1 MNRWVA
7 GKVITP
13 LLERVLGRTTF
24 RLAAQ
29 LESSQWLDR
38 QALRTMQ
45 IEKLRVLL
53 AHAREHCPFYRSRLD
68 ESGLD
73 PSQVTSLRDLGRLPL
88 LSRREVAQNRS
99 ELSWPDVPGG
109 LIRSNT
115 GGSTGEPLVFYVD
128 RWRQSAFKAARIR
141 AQRWFG
147 VEPGDRQLYLWGA
160 PAELSRQDRLKS
172 FRDWLTN
179 ELLLSAFEMSP
190 KRMDEYIDRIGR
202 FNPVCIFGYPST
214 LALLCEHAAYRGVRM
229 RPPAL
234 KAVLVTGELLY
245 DHQRRLIEC
254 GFGVRLH
261 DGYGSRDGGFIA
273 HQCPAGAMH
282 VTDELTI
289 VELIRPDGLPAEPG
303 QTGEIVVTDLEAY
316 GMPLIRYRTG
326 DMARRPVKQRDR
338 CECGRG
344 LSTLEMVEGRS
355 TDLLVAPDGTA
366 KHALSLIY
374 VLRDIESVG
383 QFRILQQA
391 DFSVDVLVVPAS
403 PGVLDGSVRRQI
415 RNGVA
420 AHMGNDV
427 ACRVEQVPAIPP
439 SASGKHRYVV
449 SHARLDD
456 AKVAGTGEIAE
467 IIGRDSI
474 ARVPTQPIDGGGDR
488 PDKVTLPQSR

>member
-13 LLERVLGRTTF
+13 LLERVLGRNTV

-38 QALRTMQ
+38 QALYTMQ
-45 IEKLRVLL
+45 IEKLRALL
-53 AHAREHCPFYRSRLD
+53 AHAREHCPFYHRRFD
-68 ESGLD
+68 ESGVD
-73 PSQVTSLRDLGRLPL
+73 PARVTSLRDLGRLPL
-88 LSRREVAQNRS
+88 LSRRDVAQNRS
-99 ELSWPDVPGG
+99 ALSWPDVPGG

-128 RWRQSAFKAARIR
+128 RRRQSAFKAARIR

-160 PAELSRQDRLKS
+160 PAELSRQDRLKNL
-172 FRDWLTN
+172 RDWLTN

-190 KRMDEYIDRIGR
+190 KRMDEYIRRIGR
-202 FNPVCIFGYPST
+202 FDPVCIFGYPST
-214 LALLCEHAAYRGVRM
+214 LALLCEHAAYRGLRM

-234 KAVLVTGELLY
+234 KAVLVTGELFY
-245 DHQRRLIEC
+245 DHQRRLIER
-254 GFGVRLH
+254 GFGVRVH

-273 HQCPAGAMH
+273 HECPAGAMH
-282 VTDELTI
+282 VTDEFAV

-326 DMARRPVKQRDR
+326 DLACRPIAERDH

-344 LSTLEMVEGRS
+344 LSVLDIVEGRN

-374 VLRDIESVG
+374 VLRLMESIA
-383 QFRILQQA
+383 QFRIVQQA
-391 DFSVDVLVVPAS
+391 DFSVDILVVPAA
-403 PGVLDGSVRRQI
+403 PGGLGERDRRRI
-415 RNGVA
+415 HKGVA
-420 AHMGNDV
+420 RHMGGDV
-427 ACRVEQVPAIPP
+427 ACRIEQVPAIPP
-439 SASGKHRYVV
+439 SSSGKHRYVV

-456 AKVAGTGEIAE
+456 TTVAATDKGAKV
-467 IIGRDSI
+467 IGRSSI
-474 ARVPTQPIDGGGDR
+474 ACVPTQRTDGGRDR
-488 PDKVTLPQSR
+488 PDKVTSSQSR

>member
-7 GKVITP
+7 GNVITP
-13 LLERVLGRTTF
+13 LLERVLGRNTV

-38 QALRTMQ
+38 RTLRTMQ
-45 IEKLRVLL
+45 IEKLRTLL
-53 AHAREHCPFYRSRLD
+53 EHAREHCPFYRRRFD
-68 ESGLD
+68 ESAVD
-73 PSQVTSLRDLGRLPL
+73 PSQLTSLQDLRRLPL
-88 LSRREVAQNRS
+88 LSRRDVAQNRS
-99 ELSWPDVPGG
+99 ALSWPDVPGG

-128 RWRQSAFKAARIR
+128 RRRQSAFKAARIR

-160 PAELSRQDRLKS
+160 PAELSRQDRFKS
-172 FRDWLTN
+172 LRDWLTN

-190 KRMDEYIDRIGR
+190 GRMDEYIDRMGR
-202 FNPVCIFGYPST
+202 FNPACVFGYPST
-214 LALLCEHAAYRGVRM
+214 LALLCEHAARRGFPL

-245 DHQRRLIEC
+245 DHQRTLIERT
-254 GFGVRLH
+254 FGVSVG

-282 VTDELTI
+282 VTDEFAI
-289 VELIRPDGLPAEPG
+289 VELIRPDGLAAEPG

-326 DMARRPVKQRDR
+326 DMARRPIAGRNG

-344 LSTLEMVEGRS
+344 LSILKMVEGRS

-374 VLRDIESVG
+374 VLRDMESVS
-383 QFRILQQA
+383 QFRIVQQA
-391 DFSVDVLVVPAS
+391 DFSVDILVVPAC
-403 PGVLDGSVRRQI
+403 PGGLDECDRQRI
-415 RNGVA
+415 HKGVA
-420 AHMGNDV
+420 AHMGSDV
-427 ACRVEQVPAIPP
+427 ACRLEEVPAIPP
-439 SASGKHRYVV
+439 AGSGKHRYVV
-449 SHARLDD
+449 SHAGSSVMPPSPAAVRLI
-456 AKVAGTGEIAE
+456 GTAT
-467 IIGRDSI
+467 
-474 ARVPTQPIDGGGDR
+474 VPNR
-488 PDKVTLPQSR
+488 